1 MNQKSGFENAMARYG
16 AGILREHYRREIE
29 RAIDNAKRTEW
40 DKFWRRQFYRE
51 TARIAKALSSHRPKL
66 NGARRW

>member
-1 MNQKSGFENAMARYG
+1 MNQRTDFKNAIAKYG
-16 AGILREHYRREIE
+16 AGILREHYRRQIE
-29 RAIDNAKRTEW
+29 RAIDNAKRTAW

-51 TARIAKALSSHRPKL
+51 TARIAKALSSHRRRV